1 MTRTWF
7 RFFSAWQYC
16 MQVNICLT
24 ARLYSLCRYGGLVVS
39 AVLVCT
45 EHEGSNPGKDQPAP
59 TTLRRHRA
67 GMPPVASGQTGTA
80 SLAVQRPTDCTTVA
94 PVAHRIPVLRWLV
107 TLEELLPLYAHS
119 HASMRSAVR
128 LRPQRG
134 SKASLEAS
142 IACSPSSKRR
152 VPQNPVGRTGRGA
165 DGHAAM
171 AWVHAR

>member
-1 MTRTWF
+1 MGA
-7 RFFSAWQYC
+7 S
-16 MQVNICLT
+16 VNAAI
-24 ARLYSLCRYGGLVVS
+24 RIS
-39 AVLVCT
+39 
-45 EHEGSNPGKDQPAP
+45 
-59 TTLRRHRA
+59 RHRPEFA
-67 GMPPVASGQTGTA
+67 MKIEVEDFKTA
-80 SLAVQRPTDCTTVA
+80 AVRRVQRAGRPSGGRF
-94 PVAHRIPVLRWLV
+94 PVVRRFHRIPVLRWLV

>member
-39 AVLVCT
+39 AVLVRT

-59 TTLRRHRA
+59 TTLHRHRA

-94 PVAHRIPVLRWLV
+94 PVAGR
-107 TLEELLPLYAHS
+107 LPGPEVSKVSQGFCLS
-119 HASMRSAVR
+119 CVR
-128 LRPQRG
+128 LLLMDSCTKLYFSIIECLRFVRLLSCVGSRG
-134 SKASLEAS
+134 
-142 IACSPSSKRR
+142 CS
-152 VPQNPVGRTGRGA
+152 
-165 DGHAAM
+165 
-171 AWVHAR
+171 

>member
-16 MQVNICLT
+16 MQVSICLT
-24 ARLYSLCRYGGLVVS
+24 ARLHSLCRYGGLVVS

-94 PVAHRIPVLRWLV
+94 PVAASR
-107 TLEELLPLYAHS
+107 TCQS
-119 HASMRSAVR
+119 HASAEKA
-128 LRPQRG
+128 G
-134 SKASLEAS
+134 SHR
-142 IACSPSSKRR
+142 ISPSER
-152 VPQNPVGRTGRGA
+152 RTGCQDTFYFCTHPRPHRLFSRTRSSTKYA
-165 DGHAAM
+165 
-171 AWVHAR
+171 